1 MAELV
6 MAAAAG
12 DGVVVDGVGTVTQ
25 MIARLEQMIGSMDQM
40 TELMIAQKL
49 ERIPEETKAEM
60 EGTVRNQTDEF
71 MDQMEADL
79 VDTLQKLREGD
90 LESAIT
96 ILEAIGASKIEH
108 ARSSASVRLQVQGI
122 LDRLRAAEKADK

>member
-6 MAAAAG
+6 RAAAAG
-12 DGVVVDGVGTVTQ
+12 DGEVVVGAETVTQ

-49 ERIPEETKAEM
+49 NRFPREAIAEM
-60 EGTVRNQTDEF
+60 EETVRNQTEEF
-71 MDQMEADL
+71 MGQMEADL
-79 VDTLQKLREGD
+79 VETLQKLREGD

-96 ILEAIGASKIEH
+96 TLEAIGASKIEH
-108 ARSSASVRLQVQGI
+108 ARSSESVRFQVQGI
-122 LDRLRAAEKADK
+122 LDRLRAAERADK

>member
-6 MAAAAG
+6 RAAAAG
-12 DGVVVDGVGTVTQ
+12 DGEVVVGAETVTQ

-49 ERIPEETKAEM
+49 NRFPREAIAEM
-60 EGTVRNQTDEF
+60 EETVRNQTEEF
-71 MDQMEADL
+71 MDQMETDL

-108 ARSSASVRLQVQGI
+108 ARSSESVRFQVQGI
-122 LDRLRAAEKADK
+122 LDRLRAAERGDK

>member
-6 MAAAAG
+6 RAAAAG
-12 DGVVVDGVGTVTQ
+12 DGEVVVGAGTVTQ

-40 TELMIAQKL
+40 TEFMIAQKL
-49 ERIPEETKAEM
+49 NRMPGEAIAEIEE
-60 EGTVRNQTDEF
+60 TVRNQTEEF
-71 MDQMEADL
+71 MGQMEADL
-79 VDTLQKLREGD
+79 VETLQKLREGD

-108 ARSSASVRLQVQGI
+108 ARSSESVRLQVQGI
-122 LDRLRAAEKADK
+122 LDQLRAVERADK